1 MRRAT
6 QGLLLA
12 FLGAVLLRLALTD
25 AYLRYVTS
33 WMKWPIAVSGLLL
46 LALAAGPLLRL
57 GARHDD
63 EHDHEHDDEHGHGG
77 VPRVTW
83 LLLLPGL
90 VSFVVSPP
98 QLGSYLAERR
108 SGEGVVVAEPDD
120 LSTLDAASVIP
131 VRVTEFIWRAQNGG
145 GTLEGQPI
153 RLTGFVSYD
162 DQDHWYV
169 TRMVIGCCAAD
180 ATAYRVQVAPGN
192 PGDPAVEGAGDVP
205 PPRDEWVEV
214 TGTYAP
220 GTGTSADSDPVIT
233 ASAVTQIDVPKQ
245 TYE

>member
-12 FLGAVLLRLALTD
+12 FLGAVLLRLALSD

-33 WMKWPIAVSGLLL
+33 WMKWPIAASGVLL
-46 LALAAGPLLRL
+46 LALAVGPVL
-57 GARHDD
+57 GLGRDQDD
-63 EHDHEHDDEHGHGG
+63 EHDGHDGHGHG
-77 VPRVTW
+77 VPLVTW

-90 VSFVVSPP
+90 VSFVFSPP

-120 LSTLDAASVIP
+120 LSTLDAAQVIP

-145 GTLEGQPI
+145 DTLEGQPV

-162 DQDHWYV
+162 DQDHWFV

-180 ATAYRVQVAPGN
+180 AIAYRVQV
-192 PGDPAVEGAGDVP
+192 DPADPTSTAGDP

-214 TGTYAP
+214 TGTYVP
-220 GTGTSADSDPVIT
+220 GTGVSTASDPVVT
-233 ASAVTQIDVPKQ
+233 ASTVAQVDVPKQ